1 MGESPG
7 KLAEPGQAGFIN
19 NRGNGMAIPVDALI
33 VIDASEI
40 PAGNFFLLDGK
51 WFLSVKSTN
60 VASTKTCSVQLTGG
74 TAGAF
79 AGLSSGEATYFSNGY
94 RIEARVEGLD
104 GTVSGNAEPWYAT
117 LILGSKPVIMCA
129 TETGPRFY
137 YLDGSRTDGSG
148 NADNSPRFKEWSGWL
163 IGPDGNPVGTEPV
176 FKVSAV

>member
-51 WFLSVKSTN
+51 WFLSVKSSN
-60 VASTKTCSVQLTGG
+60 QASAKTCSVQLTGG

-79 AGLSSGEATYFSNGY
+79 AGQSYGDATYFGNGY
-94 RIEARVEGLD
+94 RIEARVEGMGD
-104 GTVSGNAEPWYAT
+104 AVSGNSEPWDASI
-117 LILGSKPVIMCA
+117 ILGSKPVILCRA
-129 TETGPRFY
+129 QTALLFY
-137 YLDGSRTDGSG
+137 DLAG
-148 NADNSPRFKEWSGWL
+148 NAATGEECSGDRRRFKNWSGWL
-163 IGPDGNPVGTEPV
+163 IGPDGNAVGTEPV
-176 FKVSAV
+176 FEVTAV